1 VTRQTATKGST
12 MDDRQPSQTA
22 LAAAAARAAHLVVDQ
37 EPLIFRDPVA
47 AALIGEPGT
56 EMVGYHRRSGDH
68 IVLAGTRAQVSVR
81 SRYTEQRLAELAD
94 RGLTQYVILGAG
106 LDSFAYRS
114 PLAGRMRVFEVDHP
128 ASQRWKRDL
137 VAAARLTPP
146 DGLALVGV
154 DLEGEPLVDRLA
166 AQGFDPSAPAL
177 VSWLG
182 VSMYLSGDA
191 VAATLA
197 AVGGLAAGSELVM
210 EYALPPELR
219 DETGQAYA
227 GFALPVA
234 AERGEPW
241 LSFFTPEQ
249 LSGLLEAH
257 GLAVAEQVRQRD
269 AIPAAMWRRSDALR
283 PADLCRLARA
293 VVSG

>member
-1 VTRQTATKGST
+1 

-22 LAAAAARAAHLVVDQ
+22 LAAAAARAAHLVFDN

-47 AALIGEPGT
+47 ADLIGAPGA

-81 SRYTEQRLAELAD
+81 SRWTEERLAALAAD
-94 RGLTQYVILGAG
+94 GVGQYVILGAG

-114 PLAGRMRVFEVDHP
+114 PLAGRLRTFEVDHP

-137 VAAARLTPP
+137 LAAARLRSP

-154 DLEGEPLVDRLA
+154 DLEREPLVDRLA

-182 VSMYLSGDA
+182 VSMYLSADG
-191 VAATLA
+191 VVATLA

-210 EYALPPELR
+210 EYALPPGLR
-219 DETGQAYA
+219 DQTGQAYA
-227 GFALPVA
+227 DFALPVA

-241 LSFFTPEQ
+241 LSLFTPEQ
-249 LSGLLEAH
+249 LSGLLAAS
-257 GLAVAEQVRQRD
+257 GLTVAEQVRQQD
-269 AIPAAMWRRSDALR
+269 AVPAALWRRTDALR

-293 VVSG
+293 TVSG

>member
-1 VTRQTATKGST
+1 

-47 AALIGEPGT
+47 ADLIGEPGA

-94 RGLTQYVILGAG
+94 RGLTQYVLLGAG

-114 PLAGRMRVFEVDHP
+114 PLAGRLQVFEVDHP

-137 VAAARLTPP
+137 
-146 DGLALVGV
+146 
-154 DLEGEPLVDRLA
+154 
-166 AQGFDPSAPAL
+166 
-177 VSWLG
+177 
-182 VSMYLSGDA
+182 
-191 VAATLA
+191 
-197 AVGGLAAGSELVM
+197 LAAGSELVM

-219 DETGQAYA
+219 DQTGQAYA
-227 GFALPVA
+227 DFALPVA

-249 LSGLLEAH
+249 LSGLLAAN
-257 GLAVAEQVRQRD
+257 GLTVAEQVRQQD
-269 AIPAAMWRRSDALR
+269 AVPAALWRRTDALR

-293 VVSG
+293 TVSG

>member
-1 VTRQTATKGST
+1 

-47 AALIGEPGT
+47 ARLIGEPGA

-68 IVLAGTRAQVSVR
+68 IVLAGTRAQVTVR
-81 SRYTEQRLAELAD
+81 SHYTEQVLSELAG
-94 RGLTQYVILGAG
+94 RGLTQYVILGTG

-114 PLAGRMRVFEVDHP
+114 PLAARIRVFEVDHP

-137 VAAARLTPP
+137 VAAARLSPS
-146 DGLALVGV
+146 DGLVLVGV
-154 DLEGEPLVDRLA
+154 DLEREPLADRLA
-166 AQGFDPSAPAL
+166 AQGFDPSTPAL

-182 VSMYLSGDA
+182 VSMYLTAEA

-197 AVGGLAAGSELVM
+197 TVGGLAAGSELVM

-227 GFALPVA
+227 DFALPVA

-241 LSFFTPEQ
+241 RSFFTPGQ
-249 LSGLLEAH
+249 LSDLLAANGLT
-257 GLAVAEQVRQRD
+257 VAEQVRQQD
-269 AIPAAMWRRSDALR
+269 AIPAALWRRSDALR

-293 VVSG
+293 TVSG

>member
-1 VTRQTATKGST
+1 

-47 AALIGEPGT
+47 ADLIGEPGA

-94 RGLTQYVILGAG
+94 RGLTQYVLLGAG

-114 PLAGRMRVFEVDHP
+114 PLAGRLRVFEVDHP

-137 VAAARLTPP
+137 
-146 DGLALVGV
+146 
-154 DLEGEPLVDRLA
+154 
-166 AQGFDPSAPAL
+166 
-177 VSWLG
+177 
-182 VSMYLSGDA
+182 
-191 VAATLA
+191 
-197 AVGGLAAGSELVM
+197 LAAGSELVM
-210 EYALPPELR
+210 EYALPPELC
-219 DETGQAYA
+219 DQTGQAYVD
-227 GFALPVA
+227 FALPVA

-241 LSFFTPEQ
+241 LSLFTPEQ
-249 LSGLLEAH
+249 LSGLLAAN
-257 GLAVAEQVRQRD
+257 GLTVAEQVRQQD
-269 AIPAAMWRRSDALR
+269 AVPAALWRRTDALR

-293 VVSG
+293 TVSG